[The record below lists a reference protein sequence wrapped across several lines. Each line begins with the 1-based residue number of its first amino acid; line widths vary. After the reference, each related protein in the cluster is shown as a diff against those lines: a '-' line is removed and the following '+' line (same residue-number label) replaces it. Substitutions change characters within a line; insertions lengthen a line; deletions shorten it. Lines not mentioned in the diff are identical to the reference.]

1 MAALEGFEKLFQIA
15 GSFEVTEDLICMDRD
30 GKVKVWLN
38 SDLSKCEPVYRASQ
52 DPESENRSA
61 ADEHRMVEEILSLV

>member
-1 MAALEGFEKLFQIA
+1 VGYFKIN
-15 GSFEVTEDLICMDRD
+15 EDLICMDKD

-38 SDLSKCEPVYRASQ
+38 SDLSKCWPVYRASQ

-61 ADEHRMVEEILSLV
+61 ADEHRMVEEILRLVEENSTDET

>member
-1 MAALEGFEKLFQIA
+1 
-15 GSFEVTEDLICMDRD
+15 MDRD